1 MEMAWES
8 SIGCS
13 DVYIYYLGHGRDYR
27 RIQRW
32 KGWEGSGSWREVSG
46 VNGGKWGVLDIW
58 GVLINIRIIEFK
70 MSLCLGDVIC
80 RLWLNVCGRED
91 WRKFSVGFW
100 FT

>member
-1 MEMAWES
+1 MNPILSSVGGVKIYQWKRTEVEMAWES

-58 GVLINIRIIEFK
+58 GVLINIRIIELK
-70 MSLCLGDVIC
+70 
-80 RLWLNVCGRED
+80 
-91 WRKFSVGFW
+91 
-100 FT
+100 